1 MPINF
6 CIGNIRNIHYAY
18 QGKLSALAL
27 ALILFSLVAV
37 EALAQNQTAKPA
49 RTAAKLAPALSYSAL
64 LATSKPDDWRA
75 LDLENTLVMDLDTS
89 PVRRIIIELAPSFA
103 PLHAVNIKKL
113 VRNKYFDGLHI
124 LRSQDNY
131 VVQWGEAEI
140 EADANS
146 AVSAANP
153 KPATLVPSKRALNSA
168 AATLPP
174 EFTRPFGVQA
184 NYPAYPFTKLPDID
198 GYAKE
203 VGFSAGFPMGR
214 DSARKQAWLTHCY
227 GMVGVGRDNALDSG
241 NGSEMY
247 VVTGHAPRHLDR
259 NIAVVGRVVSGMSDI
274 SSLPRGTREM
284 GFYASAEHRIPIAT
298 IRIAADLAKEAQPRL
313 EIINTESKLFLSL
326 VEALRNRGK
335 GVPNS
340 WFNEPA
346 GHVELCN
353 VALAVREKNSFSGP
367 FSSASFYSG

>member
-1 MPINF
+1 MRTNSCLSRI
-6 CIGNIRNIHYAY
+6 Y
-18 QGKLSALAL
+18 QSKLSTLVSTLPLA
-27 ALILFSLVAV
+27 LFSLISIDTM
-37 EALAQNQTAKPA
+37 AQSQIAKPA
-49 RTAAKLAPALSYSAL
+49 IMATKTTPALVPTAKPALSYSAL
-64 LATSKPDDWRA
+64 LATSKPSDWRA
-75 LDLENTLVMDLDTS
+75 LDLENTLVMELDTS
-89 PVRRIIIELAPSFA
+89 PVRRLIIELAPSFA

-113 VRNKYFDGLHI
+113 VRDKYFDGLHI

-131 VVQWGEAEI
+131 VVQWGEAD
-140 EADANS
+140 ADANS
-146 AVSAANP
+146 NTTSDATNP
-153 KPATLVPSKRALNSA
+153 KPVAPLPSKRALNSA

-174 EFTRPFGVQA
+174 EFTRPFGTQA
-184 NYPAYPFTKLPDID
+184 NYPAYPFTKLPDVD

-227 GMVGVGRDNALDSG
+227 GMVGVGRDTALDSG

-259 NIAVVGRVVSGMSDI
+259 NIAVVGRVISGMPDV

-284 GFYASAEHRIPIAT
+284 GFYATAEHRIPIAT

-313 EIINTESKLFLSL
+313 EIINTESTLFLSL

-335 GVPNS
+335 GVPDS
-340 WFNEPA
+340 WFKEPA

-353 VALAVREKNSFSGP
+353 VALAVREKK
-367 FSSASFYSG
+367 